1 MITLSLLTLP
11 CVAGRRAQKSIALVD
26 VHEATWAMLA
36 IRGARWRRGAAP
48 STPRAPN
55 RCQQALPAG
64 VGKPTSPIAKKQR
77 PSVSRQSS
85 PLAAS
90 AFSVDGHDEKGA
102 STEAAPVACQAS
114 QIRECIRS
122 LVSMVR
128 RKSTGD
134 LAVDAHRLASIKT
147 VVRLLSM
154 SEDDLKALPEEQRK
168 QVNGIRNNAL
178 SKMQLAQKKRMQL
191 PPKKRSCCAEK
202 SPSSPPCSP
211 PSSPPSSP
219 QAPRV
224 ERSPQLMPPPAF
236 YMRKTYFGVRCE
248 A

>member
-1 MITLSLLTLP
+1 M
-11 CVAGRRAQKSIALVD
+11 RRPA
-26 VHEATWAMLA
+26 WAMLA
-36 IRGARWRRGAAP
+36 IRGARWRRGATQAN
-48 STPRAPN
+48 PRAPS

-64 VGKPTSPIAKKQR
+64 VGKPTSPIAKKR

-90 AFSVDGHDEKGA
+90 AFSVDEHGENGA
-102 STEAAPVACQAS
+102 STEAAPAACQAS

-154 SEDDLKALPEEQRK
+154 SEDELKALPEEQRK
-168 QVNGIRNNAL
+168 QVVGIRNNAL
-178 SKMQLAQKKRMQL
+178 NKMQQAQKKRTKS
-191 PPKKRSCCAEK
+191 PKFGPKRTCCAEK
-202 SPSSPPCSP
+202 TQ
-211 PSSPPSSP
+211 SSPPSLP
-219 QAPRV
+219 QAPRS
-224 ERSPQLMPPPAF
+224 ERSPQSMPPPAF
-236 YMRKTYFGVRCE
+236 YTRKTYFGVRCE

>member
-1 MITLSLLTLP
+1 
-11 CVAGRRAQKSIALVD
+11 
-26 VHEATWAMLA
+26 MLA
-36 IRGARWRRGAAP
+36 IRGARWRRGATQAN
-48 STPRAPN
+48 PRAPS

-64 VGKPTSPIAKKQR
+64 VGKPTSPITKKR

-90 AFSVDGHDEKGA
+90 AFSVDEHGENGA
-102 STEAAPVACQAS
+102 GTEAAPAVCQAS

-134 LAVDAHRLASIKT
+134 LTVDAHRLASIKT

-154 SEDDLKALPEEQRK
+154 SEDELKALPEEQRK
-168 QVNGIRNNAL
+168 QVVGIRNNAL
-178 SKMQLAQKKRMQL
+178 NKMQQAQKKRTKS
-191 PPKKRSCCAEK
+191 PKFGPKRTCCAEK
-202 SPSSPPCSP
+202 TQ
-211 PSSPPSSP
+211 SSPPSLP
-219 QAPRV
+219 QAPRS
-224 ERSPQLMPPPAF
+224 ERSPQSMPPPAF
-236 YMRKTYFGVRCE
+236 YTRKTYFGVRCE